1 MTWAAARAPDR
12 IAAVGVLAVRPLPYR
27 SDQAP
32 LGLGAIPGLA
42 VRAPG
47 QAETPIWHPSTGIY
61 GFLGLPP
68 GPVRLEIED
77 PARRWLPL
85 AASAQVPDRS
95 AIRDRLERGLTPL
108 PGSTGALVL
117 ELGMRPGPEQTLPPG
132 STALWGQVRES
143 ADSRPVPGALLGL
156 DTVLHG
162 AADRVQ
168 TLSGPDGTYLLALP
182 GELLDRSHNPPV
194 RRFARA
200 LQVES
205 PLPALAAAL
214 RGPGG
219 FVAGLPAD
227 LYGLTQAQ
235 RAPLLQSRVFRL
247 RLADGSVLGPAG
259 GQNPPA
265 TVSIGER
272 VRWDIELL
280 P

>member
-1 MTWAAARAPDR
+1 MTWAGARSPDR

-32 LGLGAIPGLA
+32 LGLEAIPGLV
-42 VRAPG
+42 VRALG
-47 QAETPIWHPSTGIY
+47 QDETPIWHPSTGIY
-61 GFLGLPP
+61 GFLRLPP
-68 GPVRLEIED
+68 GPIRLEIED
-77 PARRWLPL
+77 PARRWVPL
-85 AASAQVPDRS
+85 AARAQVPDRS
-95 AIRDRLERGLTPL
+95 AIRDLLGRGVTPA
-108 PGSTGALVL
+108 PGSTGPLVL
-117 ELGMRPGPEQTLPPG
+117 ELGMRPGPEQALPPG
-132 STALWGQVRES
+132 STALWGQIRES
-143 ADSRPVPGALLGL
+143 ADSRPVAGALLGL

-182 GELLDRSHNPPV
+182 GELPDRSHNPPV
-194 RRFARA
+194 RRFPRDLWVA
-200 LQVES
+200 S

-227 LYGLTQAQ
+227 LYGLTQAE
-235 RAPLLQSRVFRL
+235 RAPLFRSRGFRL
-247 RLADGSVLGPAG
+247 RLADGRVLSPAG
-259 GQNPPA
+259 GQNPQA